1 MSEPKSMSFTDGELE
16 SIADG
21 LRLLNYN
28 IDDVSNDDL
37 ALIAEAVL
45 EALGIEYE

>member
-1 MSEPKSMSFTDGELE
+1 MSFTDRELE

-28 IDDVSNDDL
+28 IDDLSNDDL
-37 ALIAEAVL
+37 ALFAEAVL
-45 EALGIEYE
+45 IALGIEHE